1 MDYAKKHYLIRIVD
15 DDADFVRALKFSLE
29 LEGWKVQDFSSAEAF
44 LAEADLA
51 SPGCALIDYQL
62 GGMNGMEL
70 YMQLKEAHLRV
81 PIIFLTAFASVAL
94 TVRAFR
100 EGVCDFLQK
109 PLDPDELTAAIDKA
123 IETDDARRRQMLENS
138 PAALF
143 EMLTE
148 AQKEVALFV
157 ARGMTCKA
165 IGERLGKSS
174 RTIERHR
181 GNIMK
186 VLHIRTTEELKGILE
201 DVIR

>member
-29 LEGWKVQDFSSAEAF
+29 LEGWKVQDFGSAEAF
-44 LAEADLA
+44 LARADFE

-70 YMQLKEAHLRV
+70 YLQLKETQLRV
-81 PIIFLTAFASVAL
+81 PIVFLTAFANVSL
-94 TVRAFR
+94 TVQAFR

-109 PLDPDELTAAIDKA
+109 PLDPDELTAAINKA
-123 IETDDARRRQMLENS
+123 IDMDDACRRRMQENS
-138 PAALF
+138 PAVLF
-143 EMLTE
+143 EMLTD
-148 AQKEVALFV
+148 AQKEVAFFV

-165 IGERLGKSS
+165 IGERLGKSC

-181 GNIMK
+181 GNIMRI
-186 VLHIRTTEELKGILE
+186 LRIRTVDELKDILKSLS
-201 DVIR
+201 R